1 MSSRPALLLIVLCAL
16 LLASCTT
23 LHNWAFGSPEDDAKQ
38 AAKEKNA
45 VGPSEGD
52 RKVVS
57 GVEYV
62 YTRNNRYK
70 SDPYQPEFIWLK
82 KDDYLQSRDQAIK
95 ERMALEKKET
105 DELRKRLAQLEQK
118 VNEGLPPEEE
128 VEQIP
133 GQPRERRWEVF
144 GMSATGV
151 SLLFDRR
158 SITRGSDGTL
168 QFLRRRTFSD
178 SSYQKEIISR
188 EEVDCRKN
196 RYRTLETEGI
206 FWDGRHETS
215 KTPTSWS
222 RFYDD
227 TTEDR
232 LFMDTCKSAAPAGK
246 RS

>member
-1 MSSRPALLLIVLCAL
+1 MSSRPALLLVVLCAL
-16 LLASCTT
+16 FLASCTT
-23 LHNWAFGSPEDDAKQ
+23 LHDWAFGGPGGDAKQ

-62 YTRNNRYK
+62 YTRNNRYM

-95 ERMALEKKET
+95 ERLAIEKKET
-105 DELRKRLAQLEQK
+105 DALRKRLAQLEQE
-118 VNEGLPPEEE
+118 VNEGLLQEE
-128 VEQIP
+128 VDQAP
-133 GQPRERRWEVF
+133 GQPRERRWEVV
-144 GMSATGV
+144 GMSASGV

-168 QFLRRRTFSD
+168 QFWRRRTFSD
-178 SSYQKEIISR
+178 GSYQKEIISR
-188 EEVDCRKN
+188 EEVDCRKS
-196 RYRTLETEGI
+196 RYRTMETEGI
-206 FWDGRHETS
+206 YWDGRHETS

-232 LFMDTCKSAAPAGK
+232 LFMDTCGGIAPAGK